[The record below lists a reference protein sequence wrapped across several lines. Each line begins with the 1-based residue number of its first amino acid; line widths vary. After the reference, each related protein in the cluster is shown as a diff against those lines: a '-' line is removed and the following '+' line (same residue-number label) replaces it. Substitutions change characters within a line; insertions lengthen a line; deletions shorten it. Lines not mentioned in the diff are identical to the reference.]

1 MIDYR
6 SKKGGGMPIDLL
18 MKCVFLGE
26 LAGKH
31 SGRIKELWLS
41 NNWDALKFILN
52 IHENKIENYF
62 YTSPS
67 DSTLNRALNNIDENI
82 LQNSVSETL
91 QILLRSHL
99 NEFSPIHYSMDGKSR
114 KGVCSELTGRTEID
128 LTFFESSTSS
138 IVGKIT
144 LPDKQ
149 GESTAA
155 PILIENLFQFPQKI
169 PNGIISFDCAMTT
182 PDITETIIETG
193 NDYLGSLKGFN
204 GKVYTSI
211 SEYDWGSVEV
221 LVETQEIHHGR
232 EEERKLKILKLSD
245 SSENIQYQF
254 SKYADAAIV
263 VQVERKRLIS
273 KTNLQTEETAYYVG
287 SSGLLD
293 LTAKEIYKIQREH
306 WLIENRSNYV
316 KDVVMKEDNCF
327 TKTHKASRNLGAI
340 RDLVLNAAF
349 LDGGGEIK
357 SFLENF
363 SSGFSKLLNEV
374 RSLEIYQQLT
384 NLGVSQT

>member
-1 MIDYR
+1 
-6 SKKGGGMPIDLL
+6 MPIDFLL
-18 MKCVFLGE
+18 KCIFLGE

-31 SGRIKELWLS
+31 SSRIKEIWLS
-41 NNWDALKFILN
+41 NNWNALKFILN

-67 DSTLNRALNNIDENI
+67 DSTMTRVLNHIDENV
-82 LQNSVSETL
+82 LQSSVSETL

-99 NEFSPIHYSMDGKSR
+99 NEFSLIHYSIDGKSR
-114 KGVCSELTGRTEID
+114 KGVCSEETGRTEID

-138 IVGKIT
+138 ILGKIT

-149 GESTAA
+149 GEATAA

-182 PDITETIIETG
+182 PKVTEIIIETG
-193 NDYLGSLKGFN
+193 NDYLGALKGFN
-204 GKVYTSI
+204 GKVYDTI
-211 SEYDWGSVEV
+211 AEYDWGSVDVAVKTSEKS
-221 LVETQEIHHGR
+221 HGR
-232 EEERKLKILKLSD
+232 EEERELKIINLSNLSQEIQDEFLKYS
-245 SSENIQYQF
+245 
-254 SKYADAAIV
+254 DAAIII
-263 VQVERKRLIS
+263 QMERKRLITKS
-273 KTNLQTEETAYYVG
+273 EKYSEEIAYYVG

-293 LTAKEIYKIQREH
+293 LSSEEIYKIQREH
-306 WLIENRSNYV
+306 WFIENKSNYV
-316 KDVVMKEDNCF
+316 KDVVMLEDNCF

-363 SSGFSKLLNEV
+363 SSGFSKLLDSV

-384 NLGVSQT
+384 NFGVSQT